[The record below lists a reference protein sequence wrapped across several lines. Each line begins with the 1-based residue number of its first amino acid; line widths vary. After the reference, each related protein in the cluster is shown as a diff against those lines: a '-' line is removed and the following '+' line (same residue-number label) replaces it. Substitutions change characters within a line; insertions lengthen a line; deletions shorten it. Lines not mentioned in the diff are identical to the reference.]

1 MQIQPVE
8 PLVVLL
14 SCGQMK
20 VTSYLLELTE
30 HSLSVTSTEFLDKD
44 SVVLFKSRYF
54 RGEASIKSISYD
66 HYRFTYALEIGNIN
80 FQPGLLVNTQL

>member
-14 SCGQMK
+14 NCGEVK
-20 VTSYLLELTE
+20 TTSYLVELTE
-30 HSLSVTSTEFLDKD
+30 HMLSVTCTDFLEKG
-44 SVVLFKSRYF
+44 SAVLFKSRYF
-54 RGEASIKSISYD
+54 RGEASIITISYD
-66 HYRFTYALEIGNIN
+66 HYRFTYTLEIEQIN